1 MSSAERYKEHAANMA
16 RTQLAARGI
25 HDQRVLDAMTA
36 VPRHEFLP
44 EKQRALAYE
53 DMALSIGEGQTMSQP
68 YMVAVMTQ
76 LLELSGSE
84 KVLEI
89 GTGSGYQAAVLSL
102 LASEV
107 YTIERI
113 PELAERA
120 KLDLKRLAYDNVD
133 VLAADGTKGLP
144 EKAPFNRIIV
154 TAAAPSVPEPL
165 LEQLAPEGILVAPVG
180 DRWTQT
186 ITKIRKTPEGIQTSL
201 HTRCVFVPLLGKYG
215 WEE

>member
-1 MSSAERYKEHAANMA
+1 MDSAEHYKELAANMV
-16 RTQLAARGI
+16 RTQLESRGI
-25 HDQRVLDAMTA
+25 HDKSVLDAMLA
-36 VPRHEFLP
+36 VARHEFLP

-89 GTGSGYQAAVLSL
+89 GTGSGYQAAVISL

-107 YTIERI
+107 CTVERI
-113 PELAERA
+113 PGLAEKA
-120 KLDLKRLAYDNVD
+120 SADLARLGYGNVH
-133 VLAADGTKGLP
+133 VFAADGTKGLP
-144 EKAPFNRIIV
+144 EKAPFNRIII